1 MKAKNDIFKAYDV
14 RGIYPKEINGKIAYE
29 IGAGLVK
36 LLGLKNPKIT
46 VGQDLR
52 ASSPSVANG
61 FIKGAIDA
69 GAHIIDLGIIIT
81 PMLFSSVRM
90 LNADAGAMITASHNP
105 NKYNGIKMIKKDGSA
120 ISGES
125 IKSFVQNKKSIK
137 KQNGRYQKTDIA
149 EKYFDEIARSFG
161 DKKISVK
168 NKISI
173 IAKGT
178 AKLFIGK
185 FAEKFKIPVISQKN
199 KKPKFYAS
207 FDFDGDRLI
216 IFDKNK
222 KEVRGDIIGAVIG
235 EMIAKKEDKIIYDLR
250 CSKAIPEFFRN
261 KRVKTLISKAG
272 RTYLKDSARK
282 QKAVFGMEITGHY
295 FFKRFNYHE
304 SPFFALLKILEKI
317 NEEPSLN
324 ISEPDIAFK
333 KFFHSG
339 IIDVI
344 TKKNDFEQLNE
355 KLKAEYKGGASNNLD
370 GLTIEFSN
378 WWFNLRPSHTEP
390 LMRLAVEAN
399 SQKLLDQKKK
409 ELLNLLS

>member
-1 MKAKNDIFKAYDV
+1 MKAKNGIFKAYDV

-52 ASSPSVANG
+52 ASSPCIANG

-137 KQNGRYQKTDIA
+137 KQDGRYQKTDIT

-173 IAKGT
+173 
-178 AKLFIGK
+178 
-185 FAEKFKIPVISQKN
+185 
-199 KKPKFYAS
+199 
-207 FDFDGDRLI
+207 
-216 IFDKNK
+216 
-222 KEVRGDIIGAVIG
+222 
-235 EMIAKKEDKIIYDLR
+235 
-250 CSKAIPEFFRN
+250 
-261 KRVKTLISKAG
+261 
-272 RTYLKDSARK
+272 
-282 QKAVFGMEITGHY
+282 
-295 FFKRFNYHE
+295 
-304 SPFFALLKILEKI
+304 
-317 NEEPSLN
+317 
-324 ISEPDIAFK
+324 
-333 KFFHSG
+333 
-339 IIDVI
+339 
-344 TKKNDFEQLNE
+344 
-355 KLKAEYKGGASNNLD
+355 
-370 GLTIEFSN
+370 
-378 WWFNLRPSHTEP
+378 
-390 LMRLAVEAN
+390 
-399 SQKLLDQKKK
+399 
-409 ELLNLLS
+409 

>member
-52 ASSPSVANG
+52 ASSPCIANG

-105 NKYNGIKMIKKDGSA
+105 NKYNGIKMTKKDGSA
-120 ISGES
+120 ISGEN

-149 EKYFDEIARSFG
+149 EKYFNEIAMSFG
-161 DKKISVK
+161 DKKMSWK

-178 AKLFIGK
+178 PKLFINK
-185 FAEKFKIPVISQKN
+185 FAEKFKIPLISQKN

-235 EMIAKKEDKIIYDLR
+235 EMMAKKEDKIIYDLR
-250 CSKAIPEFFRN
+250 CSKAVPEFFRN
-261 KRVKTLISKAG
+261 KRVKTLISRAG

-344 TKKNDFEQLNE
+344 AKKNDFEQLNE

-390 LMRLAVEAN
+390 LMRLVIEAN